1 MKWEGC
7 SIQAGKSEDKNCVGY
22 SWSHEVFFLVSVIN
36 RFFSYKSC
44 PEIQTAILAFNIFIP
59 VLKCFFGTTGVK
71 NYLLMK
77 TEVDINSA
85 CSQRLG
91 ICAYPKLHMCHLSKV
106 HPNPTKGSWSE
117 RPSRVP
123 VTTP

>member
-22 SWSHEVFFLVSVIN
+22 SWSHEFFFLVSVIN

-44 PEIQTAILAFNIFIP
+44 LEIQTAILAFNKFIP

-77 TEVDINSA
+77 M
-85 CSQRLG
+85 RLISTLPAVKDLG
-91 ICAYPKLHMCHLSKV
+91 YVHIQSCICATCPKYTQILQRAAGVSSPAECL
-106 HPNPTKGSWSE
+106 
-117 RPSRVP
+117 
-123 VTTP
+123 